1 MLEPFD
7 KHGQMDID
15 ACMDSFW
22 PYLKA
27 NCRTTNTVF
36 HASLNPSPE
45 DRLTDDGYRIGTPVK
60 SNIIGKD
67 VGYKALQKYY
77 DNSKIKLKEDENLA
91 RLRQTVKDAMSPHN
105 TRDEFRQL
113 LKAGNID
120 TFLPINPVGR
130 IYSATFIDHIAG
142 IVANDPVLRKEFSA
156 NVFNEL
162 YLVCKE
168 ERTIAGQP
176 SEQKHEQRNHTANP
190 VSRIVDTVLDLADTQ
205 AYEEQQRQ
213 IQRRKKRRLQ

>member
-1 MLEPFD
+1 M
-7 KHGQMDID
+7 G
-15 ACMDSFW
+15 
-22 PYLKA
+22 
-27 NCRTTNTVF
+27 
-36 HASLNPSPE
+36 
-45 DRLTDDGYRIGTPVK
+45 
-60 SNIIGKD
+60 
-67 VGYKALQKYY
+67 
-77 DNSKIKLKEDENLA
+77 
-91 RLRQTVKDAMSPHN
+91 PHN

-176 SEQKHEQRNHTANP
+176 SEQKHEQRSHTANP
-190 VSRIVDTVLDLADTQ
+190 VSGIVDTVLDLVDTCCMKNNKGRFNDGKNGDYVGNIADR
-205 AYEEQQRQ
+205 YLV
-213 IQRRKKRRLQ
+213 KR